1 MSGTTEGGPVGPALE
16 AQAVSVSYGKVRALR
31 EVSLEVG
38 DREIVCLLGANGAGK
53 STLLNALSGV
63 VPKSGTVRLHGE
75 DITGLTPWTSVERGL
90 AHVPEG
96 RQVFPE
102 LTVDAHLT
110 LAERERDGAQPFTR
124 DYVFQ
129 LFGRLAERRKQ
140 LAGNLSGG
148 EQQMLAIGRALVTQP
163 RVLLLDEPSLGLAP
177 VLAQSVLSTLS
188 ELRERGL
195 SVLLVEQNAALAMD
209 VSDRVYVLATGDVA
223 TSGPTHEIRE
233 SSEVRKAY
241 LGG

>member
-1 MSGTTEGGPVGPALE
+1 MSTESPGGAAAPALAAE
-16 AQAVSVSYGKVRALR
+16 SISVSYGKVRALR
-31 EVSLEVG
+31 NLSLEVA
-38 DREIVCLLGANGAGK
+38 DQEIVCLLGANGAGK

-63 VPKSGTVRLHGE
+63 VPKTGQVRLHGE
-75 DITGLTPWTSVERGL
+75 DITRLTPWTAVERGL

-102 LTVDAHLT
+102 LTVDAHLV
-110 LAERERDGAQPFTR
+110 LAERSRDGQ
-124 DYVFQ
+124 Q
-129 LFGRLAERRKQ
+129 LFSREYVYELFDRLRQRRRQ

-177 VLAQSVLSTLS
+177 LLAQTVLSTLG
-188 ELRERGL
+188 ELRSRGL
-195 SVLLVEQNAALAMD
+195 SVLLVEQNATLALS
-209 VSDRVYVLATGDVA
+209 VSDRVYVLTTGEVT
-223 TSGPTHEIRE
+223 TSGSTDEISA
-233 SSEVRKAY
+233 SSDIRKAY